1 MILDTYLDMDNFIQN
16 KQFWRLFR
24 AIEKHGGALRF
35 VGGAVR
41 DALAGIEGSDIDLAT
56 DMSPEE
62 LMETCAEEGFKTIPI
77 GIKFGTLGVVVD
89 GKVLE
94 ITSLRKDVKTDGR
107 HAEVEFTD
115 DWIVDA
121 SRRDLTI
128 NAVYAD
134 DQGNVFDYFNGIDD
148 LKNGIVRFIGN
159 PAQRIAEDYLRIL
172 RFFRFYSMF
181 GKTPI
186 DKKALKACVDNKDN
200 LKGLSIERI
209 RDELIK
215 LSMTDNFVPTLKI
228 MFENNILDYILP
240 SSNHLDE
247 LEYLIKMVADLGLKK
262 SALRRLFVLYG
273 PDEPLALNLAGRM
286 HLSRKQKEIM
296 QKWAKTPFN
305 PDEFFDAEIVK
316 KYVYKYRKDFCCD
329 RLIISYAQQKR
340 DYSELKNQLRLIENT
355 EIEKFPLTGRD
366 ILKIANI
373 PEKYIGAV
381 LKTLEKKWVDANF
394 SYSAGELKDY
404 ASIIIKEL
412 ADNRC
417 LLS

>member
-1 MILDTYLDMDNFIQN
+1 MILDSFLDMNKFIPN
-16 KQFWRLFR
+16 KQFWHLFR
-24 AIEKHGGALRF
+24 AIEKHGGVLRF

-62 LMETCAEEGFKTIPI
+62 LMEACAEEGFKTVPI
-77 GIKFGTLGVVVD
+77 GIKFGTLGVLVD

-115 DWIVDA
+115 DWIADA

-134 DQGNVFDYFNGIDD
+134 EKGNVFDYFNGIED
-148 LKNGIVRFIGN
+148 LKNGVVRFIGN
-159 PAQRIAEDYLRIL
+159 PAQRVSEDYLRIL

-186 DKKALKACVDNKDN
+186 DAKALKACVENKDN
-200 LKGLSIERI
+200 LKTLSIERI

-215 LSMTDNFVPTLKI
+215 LAMTENFVPTLKI

-240 SSNHLDE
+240 ASDRIDK
-247 LEYLIKMVADLGLKK
+247 LEHLIKTVSALKLEK
-262 SALRRLFVLYG
+262 SALRRLFVLYC
-273 PDEPLALNLAGRM
+273 PNEELALNLAERM
-286 HLSRKQKEIM
+286 HLSRKQKDIM
-296 QKWAKTPFN
+296 QKWARVSVSIKDFS
-305 PDEFFDAEIVK
+305 DEKIVK
-316 KYVYKYRKDFCCD
+316 RYVYMYGKEFCRD
-329 RLIISYAQQKR
+329 RLIIEYAIEKA
-340 DYSELKNQLRLIENT
+340 DYTDLPAQLDLIER
-355 EIEKFPLTGRD
+355 IKIKKFPLNGRNIMQMAPVPEKNIGL
-366 ILKIANI
+366 ILK
-373 PEKYIGAV
+373 K
-381 LKTLEKKWVDANF
+381 LEQKWVESDF
-394 SYSAGELKDY
+394 SRSADELKKD
-404 ASIIIKEL
+404 AAEMIKTL

-417 LLS
+417 LL